1 MNLDKVEK
9 SLKDYLSDLKIK
21 LYELNYLKNDST
33 LSIVLDERLDMNE
46 LEEVSNKISEYL
58 DKYADDFDGNYI
70 LDVSTVGIERP
81 IRNEEELS
89 KAVGEYIYVKTKDN
103 EYYGDLKEFADGI
116 IKLETKDKTRTVSVS
131 IEYSKTKFVRYAVK
145 F

>member
-58 DKYADDFDGNYI
+58 DKYADDFDDNYI

-89 KAVGEYIYVKTKDN
+89 EAVGEYIYVKTKDY

-116 IKLETKDKTRTVSVS
+116 IKLETKDKTRTVNVS

>member
-1 MNLDKVEK
+1 M
-9 SLKDYLSDLKIK
+9 
-21 LYELNYLKNDST
+21 
-33 LSIVLDERLDMNE
+33 LDERLDMNE

-58 DKYADDFDGNYI
+58 DKYADDFDDNYI